1 VSDHT
6 EDELWGLLREAA
18 GMPYGPARTAL
29 TEQVLSRVDGTGSDD
44 LAFTTR
50 MQATS
55 AYFQGGEPMK
65 SFVTFSWCVTEYDRD
80 PTRYQRHTHNLLWH
94 FKHMISAMRRFP
106 EIPLDRTHAVLD
118 DMERRFRAGGHSLHA
133 VYAYRQSISAHVG
146 DQAAADDWY
155 QRWITAPRDQLS
167 DCVGCDPT
175 SRAHWLAAQGRDE
188 DAIAI
193 AEPVLGGRLTCVEQ
207 PQSILTTLLLPYAR
221 TGRHDAAADAH
232 RRAYRALRSNA
243 AELGQIAIHL
253 QFLANTG
260 NAARGL
266 ELVRRH
272 LPWLDAAPSPGEA
285 MDFAAAAALVLRR
298 TREAAAEGTLANGP
312 ATASGLTVHRP
323 AHRDRPAADVGI
335 AELELTLHDEAL
347 AIAARFDARNGTQR
361 QSQDVRAMLESQPLT
376 ESVTIESAVARRV
389 RPTGATTLHTVAGPT
404 EQPAAVP
411 VEATVDDLL
420 DLADDHWHCDRIDEA
435 VAVAAEFDERFARAE
450 LTPLQRARRADLN
463 GLVCANANDMEVAE
477 ISWTSAIDL
486 YAAAGDDLRRQMARC
501 RVGVLMCRTGRAD
514 VGLPIAEDATGHLA
528 VHAPKHLLTAVHRRM
543 ALAYMFCGRADDAL
557 QSLDEASRYLDH
569 DPYEYSA
576 PKLAAERAGMLA
588 EFGRLP
594 EARGAAEAARDLC
607 RARDYPAGIA
617 TSCWIIGRVAEMS
630 DDDRTAVACYEEGL
644 GHAEDDTL
652 RRSLRRQRAILL
664 SRTGRAAETI
674 DDLRDE
680 IEVTVA
686 EDDSDSGLVARHAL
700 AVAYLNADRPLDAA
714 EVAEDALTHLDG
726 VDDPRAEIV
735 RHVLA
740 QAFRALREPDQALE
754 QLSLVADS
762 GRRRGSQALV
772 GEMNEQMG
780 DLLDGLDRDAE
791 AAGRYAAAATAYTE
805 AELPLEACRS
815 RRRTAMSLMWAD
827 KIDPAVEAL
836 AAADLAAL
844 ALPASD
850 EVAWERAMLACE
862 GARIL
867 AQRGDLDAA
876 LIRSANAPAQLSDLG
891 DRKASRFAAGVLAH
905 LLDRAERGQEANE
918 LRKLYGIAE

>member
-29 TEQVLSRVDGTGSDD
+29 TEQVVARADHIGSLD
-44 LAFTTR
+44 LAFASR
-50 MQATS
+50 LAATG
-55 AYFQGGEPMK
+55 AYTHGGEPAK
-65 SFVTFSWCVTEYDRD
+65 SFVTFSWCLSEFDRE
-80 PTRYQRHTHNLLWH
+80 PALHARHSRSLLWQ
-94 FKHMISAMRRFP
+94 FKFMINALREFP
-106 EIPLDRTHAVLD
+106 EIPLDRTYAVLD
-118 DMERRFRAGGHSLHA
+118 DMERRYRDAGCSMHA
-133 VYAYRQSISAHVG
+133 VYTYRHSIMHHIG
-146 DQAAADDWY
+146 DWAAAEKWY
-155 QRWITAPRDQLS
+155 QRWITAPRDTLS
-167 DCVGCDPT
+167 DCAGCDPT
-175 SRAHWLAAQGRDE
+175 SRVHWLADRGQDK
-188 DAIAI
+188 DAIAV
-193 AEPVLGGRLTCVEQ
+193 AEPVLGGQLSCAEQ
-207 PQSILTTLLLPYAR
+207 PQSILTALLLPYAR
-221 TGRHDAAADAH
+221 LGQVEAAADAH
-232 RRAYRALRSNA
+232 RRAYRALRSNVSG
-243 AELGQIAIHL
+243 LGRIAVHL
-253 QFLANTG
+253 QFLACTG
-260 NAARGL
+260 NHARGL
-266 ELVRRH
+266 EILRRH
-272 LPWLDAAPSPGEA
+272 LAWLDVAPSPADA
-285 MDFAAAAALVLRR
+285 MEFAAAASLVLRR
-298 TREAAAEGTLANGP
+298 VREVAEQSGP
-312 ATASGLTVHRP
+312 QPGIDVTVHRP
-323 AHRDRPAADVGI
+323 AHGDRPAAD
-335 AELELTLHDEAL
+335 LTIEAL
-347 AIAARFDARNGTQR
+347 EATLRDDALEIAARFDARNGTKR
-361 QSQDVRAMLESQPLT
+361 QSEEVRSILESQPFDT
-376 ESVTIESAVARRV
+376 PVTIDSAVARRV
-389 RPTGATTLHTVAGPT
+389 RPAGPTTLHTVVAPPT
-404 EQPAAVP
+404 EQMVAPA
-411 VEATVDDLL
+411 EATVDDLL

-569 DPYEYSA
+569 DRYEYSA

-594 EARGAAEAARDLC
+594 EARSAAEAARDLC
-607 RARDYPAGIA
+607 RACDYPAGIA
-617 TSCWIIGRVAEMS
+617 TSCWIIGRVAELS

-644 GHAEDDTL
+644 GVAEDDTL

-680 IEVTVA
+680 IEVTIA

-726 VDDPRAEIV
+726 LDDPRAEIV

-740 QAFRALREPDQALE
+740 QAFRALSEPDQALE

-815 RRRTAMSLMWAD
+815 HRRNAMSLMWAE

-876 LIRSANAPAQLSDLG
+876 LIRSANAPTQLSDLG
-891 DRKASRFAAGVLAH
+891 DHKASRFAAGVLAH

-918 LRKLYGIAE
+918 LRKLYGIEE